1 MRVRLFAA
9 LVPLALAAAPVQ
21 AQFTPTYDT
30 FGALPQATFGGS
42 GIPNHAVAQSVFN
55 GVTLGLTATQRFSNP
70 VVTNN
75 GAGTYYATLGSGG
88 SGATAAYARWNFNY
102 FIGGQNA
109 GNYSYVLRYDFDPAQ
124 GTLVADHGSVA
135 LGNAASQNSWN
146 LGMGFLNSTGG
157 PIVEPTYASFS
168 NSVNGEYTFALLAY
182 DANNVEVDRVAIAV
196 TTTPEPASL
205 TLMASGLLAFGLAA
219 RRRRKA

>member
-9 LVPLALAAAPVQ
+9 LLPLALAAAPVQ
-21 AQFTPTYDT
+21 AQFVPTGT
-30 FGALPQATFGGS
+30 FGPLTQATFGGS
-42 GIPNHAVAQSVFN
+42 GIPNHAVMQSAFD
-55 GVTLGLTATQRFSNP
+55 GVTIGLTATQRFANP
-70 VVTNN
+70 VVTND

-88 SGATAAYARWNFNY
+88 SGTTAAYARWNFNY

-109 GNYSYVLRYDFDPAQ
+109 ANYSYVLRYDFDPAQ
-124 GTLVADHGSVA
+124 GTLVADHGRIDF
-135 LGNAASQNSWN
+135 GNSAGSENSWN

-157 PIVEPTYASFS
+157 PITEPTYASFS
-168 NSVNGEYTFALLAY
+168 NTAGGEYTFALLAY
-182 DANNVEVDRVAIAV
+182 DANNAEVGRVAIAV

-205 TLMASGLLAFGLAA
+205 TLMASGLLGLGLVA